1 MTTFYHGG
9 RPLSGIRD
17 ELKNAGLKVTG
28 PRIQVLEYLEQATD
42 RHFSAEDIWTA
53 LKDAG
58 ADASLATVY
67 RVLTQFESAGLVQ
80 RHTFEGNTSVFELAD
95 DDHHD
100 HMVCTKCGG
109 VTEYMDD
116 LIEQRQHQIAAEHGF
131 EVSDHVHVMYGL
143 CRECQAG

>member
-1 MTTFYHGG
+1 M
-9 RPLSGIRD
+9 SGIRD

-28 PRIQVLEYLEQATD
+28 PRIQVLEHLESAKD
-42 RHFSAEDIWTA
+42 RHLSAEDIWSD
-53 LKDAG
+53 LKSEG

-67 RVLTQFESAGLVQ
+67 RVLTQFEAAGLVQ

-109 VTEYMDD
+109 VTEYVDD
-116 LIEQRQHQIAAEHGF
+116 VIEERQHAIAAAHGF
-131 EVSDHVHVMYGL
+131 EVSDHVHVIYGL
-143 CRECQAG
+143 CKDCQA